1 MHNAYQS
8 PFNTKCAKRRVSAIL
23 LTNSEQSR
31 FSSLYCHL
39 YARFVEYAGLALSQY
54 TCRTA
59 EQALLEVLFS
69 HLTLNFC
76 YFFGVRWL
84 VHLMPKKQ

>member
-31 FSSLYCHL
+31 FLRFSSLYCHL
-39 YARFVEYAGLALSQY
+39 YARFVEYAVLALSQY

-59 EQALLEVLFS
+59 EQALLEES
-69 HLTLNFC
+69 
-76 YFFGVRWL
+76 FFKSYSE
-84 VHLMPKKQ
+84 P